1 MTLLYGF
8 ESSAPYR
15 GGFVAIGNFDGVHRG
30 HQRMI
35 STLTGRAKA
44 ADVPAVVLTFDP
56 HPIELLRPG
65 QVPPRLST
73 IRRKAELLMHYGV
86 DVVIAYP
93 TDQRLLSLSPDDF
106 FSQIVETEL
115 DARGMVEG
123 PNFFFGRD
131 RQGTV
136 EKLRDL
142 CKASGRS
149 LDIVEPVLAGD
160 AMVSSSRIRGLLA
173 DGDVAAA
180 VELLGH
186 PYRMEGRVVKGAGR
200 GRTLGWPTANLAEI
214 ETLFPADGVY
224 AGLATID
231 FKAYPAAIHLGS
243 NPTFQ
248 ENTRKLEVH
257 LIGFQGDLY
266 DRNLAVDMI
275 GRVRGTQTFA
285 DGNALREQLEKDIA
299 QTKSMAEPYLS
310 R

>member
-131 RQGTV
+131 RQGDV

-142 CKASGRS
+142 CEASGRS

-231 FKAYPAAIHLGS
+231 SKAYPAAIHLGS

-248 ENTRKLEVH
+248 ENTRKFEVH

-266 DRNLAVDMI
+266 ERSLAVDML
-275 GRVRGTQTFA
+275 GRVRGTRTFA
-285 DGNALREQLEKDIA
+285 DGDALREQLEKDIA

>member
-1 MTLLYGF
+1 MTLLHGF
-8 ESSAPYR
+8 EPSAPYR
-15 GGFVAIGNFDGVHRG
+15 GGYVAIGNFDGVHRG

-35 STLTGRAKA
+35 ATLTGHAKA
-44 ADVPAVVLTFDP
+44 DNVPAVVLTFDP

-73 IRRKAELLMHYGV
+73 IRRKAELLTRYGV

-93 TDQRLLSLSPDDF
+93 TDQELLSLSPKDF
-106 FSQIVETEL
+106 FSRIVETEL
-115 DARGMVEG
+115 DASGLVEG

-131 RQGTV
+131 RAGNVDT
-136 EKLRDL
+136 LREL
-142 CKASGRS
+142 CEASGRK
-149 LDIVEPVLAGD
+149 LDIVEPFLEDD
-160 AMVSSSRIRGLLA
+160 AMVSSSRIRRLLV
-173 DGDVAAA
+173 DGEVAEA

-186 PYRMEGRVVKGAGR
+186 PYQMEGRVVAGAGR

-224 AGLATID
+224 AGIMKLD
-231 FKAYPAAIHLGS
+231 SESYPAAIHLGS

-248 ENTRKLEVH
+248 ESTRKLEVH

-266 DRNLAVDMI
+266 DRKLAVDLI
-275 GRVRGTQTFA
+275 GRVRGTQTFSDA
-285 DGNALREQLEKDIA
+285 NALREQLEKDIA
-299 QTKSMAEPYLS
+299 QTQSMAERYLT

>member
-131 RQGTV
+131 RQGDV

-142 CKASGRS
+142 CEASGRS

-231 FKAYPAAIHLGS
+231 SKAYPAAIHLGS

-248 ENTRKLEVH
+248 ENIRKFEVH

-266 DRNLAVDMI
+266 DRSLAVDML
-275 GRVRGTQTFA
+275 GRVRGTRTFA
-285 DGNALREQLEKDIA
+285 DGDALREQLEKDIA